1 MSRSVYSVVLDDDV
15 VAALDIA
22 AMRAG
27 TNRSAMMNRLLAVQ
41 LGFSTPEDR
50 IRTVFDAMAQLASTR
65 YTALQVLGQDAQAQF
80 SMRSALRY
88 KYNPTVRYSVEL
100 YPHAREYLGVL
111 RAQLR
116 TQNAALTRM
125 LEDFYRLWSALE
137 QNVMRTSVE
146 MYEIGGVRF
155 SRVLRLPTD
164 GCTEQQLAERL
175 TRYVS
180 LLDSCMKLYCEHP
193 EDPDT
198 AAALV
203 ANHWKNSLDTGLI
216 QM

>member
-1 MSRSVYSVVLDDDV
+1 MGRSVYSVVLDDDV
-15 VAALDIA
+15 VAALDVA

-27 TNRSAMMNRLLAVQ
+27 TNRSAMMNRLLAAQ
-41 LGFSTPEDR
+41 LGFATPEDR
-50 IRTVFDAMAQLASTR
+50 IRTVFDAMEKLAATG

-100 YPHAREYLGVL
+100 YPHPQEHLGVL

-116 TQNAALTRM
+116 TQNTALTRM
-125 LEDFYRLWSALE
+125 LEDFYRLWAALE
-137 QNVMRTSVE
+137 QNVLQTPAAL
-146 MYEIGGVRF
+146 YEIGGVRF

-164 GCTEQQLAERL
+164 GCSEQQLAERL

-193 EDPDT
+193 EDRET
-198 AAALV
+198 AATLA
-203 ANHWKNSLDTGLI
+203 AHHWQNGLDTGLI
-216 QM
+216 QL